1 MKIAAGAVQDTGLG
15 LQEEAV
21 SQEIGYREPDRRF
34 RELMEEE
41 MKQENQLAELK
52 KENELQGLSE
62 VDKRMRMQVQSPG
75 IITIHRRIMPDGSY
89 LVSEMKGTTLVSHY
103 RKRLVSTSVPS
114 KTKQDP

>member
-21 SQEIGYREPDRRF
+21 SQTVGYREQDKRF
-34 RELMEEE
+34 RELVEDE

-62 VDKRMRMQVQSPG
+62 VDKRMRAQVHTPG
-75 IITIHRRIMPDGSY
+75 LVTIHRRILPDGSY
-89 LVSEMKGTTLVSHY
+89 LISEMKGTTLVSHY
-103 RKRLVSTSVPS
+103 RKRLVSTTVPN
-114 KTKQDP
+114 KTKQDT